1 MGGETLES
9 TSQRAEEERY
19 RLVTYY
25 GVTLPPEFKN
35 LVTAPFLN
43 SLRYGNDL
51 YKLIDKDAY
60 FFSYSKY
67 IESLLQRPHSM
78 VKLAILNDMTVLGW
92 CLMENKVVHYIWV
105 KKEVRRQGIGCAL
118 LPKTFDTISHI
129 TNKGINIWVNHYPN
143 VKFNPFA

>member
-1 MGGETLES
+1 MGHTEVEPKGNEI
-9 TSQRAEEERY
+9 EERY
-19 RLVTYY
+19 RLVAYY
-25 GVTLPPEFKN
+25 GATLPPEFKN
-35 LVTAPFLN
+35 LVIAPFLN

-60 FFSYSKY
+60 YFSYSKY
-67 IESLLQRPHSM
+67 IESLLQRPHSI

-92 CLMENKVVHYIWV
+92 CLMENKVVHYIWI
-105 KKEVRRQGIGCAL
+105 KKEVRRQGIGQAL